1 MTVTEAAFSDLINKP
16 KATLLPL
23 TGSSAHLIRLRRRDE
38 DDLMV
43 TTAARYEQE
52 HEVINMAVRL
62 FTALIQH
69 RDLDAMVDLLPEVY
83 PWTKFLPEADRHDFV
98 REFIETLQ
106 ATGELDTVAPV
117 VQLIAEWRHT
127 AEVHADPSLVAIL
140 TQDLD
145 DFGPVAAPPTA

>member
-23 TGSSAHLIRLRRRDE
+23 TGSSAHSIRLRRRDE
-38 DDLMV
+38 ADLML

-52 HEVINMAVRL
+52 HEIVAMAVRL

-83 PWTKFLPEADRHDFV
+83 PWVQFLPPADLPQFV
-98 REFIETLQ
+98 TEFIETLR
-106 ATGELDTVAPV
+106 ATGDLDTVAPV

-127 AEVHADPSLVAIL
+127 AEVHADPSLVTIL
-140 TQDLD
+140 TGDLD
-145 DFGPVAAPPTA
+145 DFGPVPIPPAA